1 MPEPGAEPRRAWRV
15 PLVLAALA
23 LAVRAW
29 NPGPTTQTFDEQYWL
44 ARSEVFSDA
53 LADGRWDDA
62 TAVSDEVVTLPGSP
76 PCGPTP
82 PATGWPAC
90 DGLGIGPAPTTWVGP
105 DPPGLALAVA
115 TGVAVGIGL
124 LVHVLGLLVGRR
136 AATIAGGPAG
146 GRPLLRRRHRA
157 SSAPTG
163 CRWRPAPPWPSPPS
177 PPPWCRPDPEAS
189 APSRGLLVLAGV
201 AAGLATLT
209 KLNVPLAFVPG
220 LLAVIVLPAAG
231 GDRHGLPA
239 LRIRLRRPLG
249 ALAVAAGV
257 AVVVCVVLWPA
268 LVTDLG
274 VQVDAMAASGTWW
287 SATGQFFLGEA
298 VSHPGWRYYPVAFAT
313 RATPWMLLGLVGA
326 LPSWSAP
333 GAGRL
338 VSGPPGAV
346 VAAVATGSYAVTL
359 VSTAKTFDRYSLP
372 LWPWAAVV
380 VGLAVAEVADR
391 VRVPTGT
398 VRAAGRVA
406 LAVTTLITVARAPYA
421 ISWTNP
427 LLGGGP
433 TAEERILLGWGE
445 GYEQLGAT
453 IAEREGPTAARTSRS
468 ESDRSL
474 RRGLPVRRRRQR
486 PPPRRPATPPLRGPL
501 RQRAPAGRTDDPGRG
516 RRPSR
521 SSPSTA
527 SPTPSCGG
535 GPTPRPGS
543 DLSLRRGGPGSTRRS
558 ARGRRGG
565 GRWAPSRARSRARVM
580 SGWRCVGSST
590 GSGSNVSPRT
600 SR

>member
-44 ARSEVFSDA
+44 ARSEVFGDA

-62 TAVSDEVVTLPGSP
+62 TAVSDEVVTLPGVTTMWA
-76 PCGPTP
+76 GTLGDRL
-82 PATGWPAC
+82 ARAG
-90 DGLGIGPAPTTWVGP
+90 DGLGVSGPVPDDMGTSAPTLRASRLV
-105 DPPGLALAVA
+105 VA
-115 TGVAVGIGL
+115 AGVAVGIGL
-124 LVHVLGLLVGRR
+124 LVHVLGLLIGRR
-136 AATIAGGPAG
+136 AAAIAGGLLAVDPFFVGHTSILGTDGLVATSAALAVAAFAAA
-146 GRPLLRRRHRA
+146 LLR
-157 SSAPTG
+157 SDT
-163 CRWRPAPPWPSPPS
+163 
-177 PPPWCRPDPEAS
+177 EAT

-209 KLNVPLAFVPG
+209 KLNAPLAFVPG
-220 LLAVIVLPAAG
+220 LLAVIVLDLARRRAATG
-231 GDRHGLPA
+231 EGAPA
-239 LRIRLRRPLG
+239 LRVRLRRPLG

-257 AVVVCVVLWPA
+257 AVVVCVALWPA

-274 VQVDAMAASGTWW
+274 VQVDAMAASGDMVG
-287 SATGQFFLGEA
+287 SGHRQFFLGKA
-298 VSHPGWRYYPVAFAT
+298 VSHPDWRYYPVAFAT

-326 LPSWSAP
+326 LPVLVRA
-333 GAGRL
+333 GRAGRL
-338 VSGPPGAV
+338 SAGARAV
-346 VAAVATGSYAVTL
+346 LAVAAVATGSYALTL

-398 VRAAGRVA
+398 VRAAGWAA

-433 TAEERILLGWGE
+433 AAEERILLGWGE

-453 IAEREGPTAARTSRS
+453 IAEREGTDGCEDFEVLIPTGRFGVAFPCGVVVNAHHPDDGRP
-468 ESDRSL
+468 L
-474 RRGLPVRRRRQR
+474 RYVIRYVNERQR
-486 PPPRRPATPPLRGPL
+486 
-501 RQRAPAGRTDDPGRG
+501 GRTDDP
-516 RRPSR
+516 
-521 SSPSTA
+521 
-527 SPTPSCGG
+527 
-535 GPTPRPGS
+535 
-543 DLSLRRGGPGSTRRS
+543 
-558 ARGRRGG
+558 ARGRAPIEVVTIDGVTYAELWRG
-565 GRWAPSRARSRARVM
+565 PDS
-580 SGWRCVGSST
+580 
-590 GSGSNVSPRT
+590 
-600 SR
+600 